1 MTTVTLVIISGWE
14 LDEEYIV
21 AKNKEAALN
30 ALYEYT
36 KQMWAEMWEQE
47 MPNTRDEV
55 LRAFFDGG
63 EYDYVIIEDQPLW
76 E

>member
-1 MTTVTLVIISGWE
+1 
-14 LDEEYIV
+14 
-21 AKNKEAALN
+21 
-30 ALYEYT
+30 
-36 KQMWAEMWEQE
+36 MWAEMWEQE